1 MSELKDRI
9 KMVRKQLKLT
19 QKEFGEMIGVSQN
32 SVANYEIGYRNPS
45 AAVINNI
52 CKTFNVS
59 YDWLKLG
66 DDTMPAFEYMSA
78 RSEIDMY
85 VDRLFSSEDTIA
97 QRAII
102 SILKAYYMLDNNGKE
117 VVRSSIKQFA
127 KDIRKDELG
136 IKSFSSKDGDFEFG
150 FLFSDEES
158 NQSDAESNE
167 NDTKTE
173 EN

>member
-66 DDTMPAFEYMSA
+66 NDKMPAFEYMSA

-85 VDRLFSSEDTIA
+85 VDRLFCSKDTIA

-102 SILKAYYMLDNNGKE
+102 SILKTYSMLDNNGKE
-117 VVRSSIKQFA
+117 VVRSAIKQFA

-136 IKSFSSKDGDFEFG
+136 IKSFSSKDDHFEFG
-150 FLFSDEES
+150 FLFSDEE
-158 NQSDAESNE
+158 ATESNE